1 MSNSVAIFK
10 KMKLKR
16 PIELVLPHAKAIL
29 DQLSPFCERAEIVGS
44 VRRGKGEVGDVELLL
59 IPKRLPVLKKEQ
71 LELFNAPEYDFEVV
85 DALNA
90 AINRFNVYKGGLE
103 QGGKM
108 VQFFGPRRISFD
120 IFTAELDNY
129 GYQKVIRT
137 GPHDHNVGYII
148 PRLKEKG
155 YQLENAHILKDGVI
169 IPIYEEEDLYRL
181 MDSPFIPPNER
192 HIF

>member
-1 MSNSVAIFK
+1 
-10 KMKLKR
+10 MKLKR
-16 PIELVLPHAKAIL
+16 PIKLVLPHAKAIL

-44 VRRGKGEVGDVELLL
+44 VRRVKTHVGDVELLI
-59 IPKRLPVLKKEQ
+59 IPKRIPVLKNEQ
-71 LELFNAPEYDFEVV
+71 LDLFSDPQYDFEVV

-90 AINRFNVYKGGLE
+90 IINRYNVYKGGLE

-148 PRLKEKG
+148 PRLKERG

-181 MDSPFIPPNER
+181 MESPFIPPNER